1 LRIATELVPRMPL
14 GFRHRATESEIID
27 DMSLDA
33 AEMERVLGNLAVINR
48 YLGGYAT
55 TVRAF
60 EKLVPPGDSVIRVL
74 DVGAGGGDMARR
86 LVDWGRA
93 HEREVQV
100 VTCDLSFAAAAFA
113 ARSLAGTGEASVV
126 QADVMALPFR
136 ERSFDVVMCSLFAHH
151 FPTPVVARFLVAMHA
166 ISTRGVILN
175 DLHRHPLAFAGIWA
189 LTRILPASPVVRND
203 GPLSVRRAFVREDL
217 AELERLSGLSFKVRW
232 CWAFRWQVVIHR
244 DAHTEVR
251 RA

>member
-1 LRIATELVPRMPL
+1 MTP

-33 AEMERVLGNLAVINR
+33 SEMDRVLGNLAVINR

-55 TVRAF
+55 TIRAF
-60 EKLVPPGDSVIRVL
+60 ERLVPSGDAAVRVL

-86 LVDWGRA
+86 LIEWGRA
-93 HEREVQV
+93 HRREVRV

-113 ARSLAGTGEASVV
+113 ARSLADNPEASVV
-126 QADVMALPFR
+126 QADVLALPFR

-166 ISTRGVILN
+166 ISKRGVILN

-189 LTRILPASPVVRND
+189 LTRLFPASPIVRND
-203 GPLSVRRAFVREDL
+203 GPLSVRRAFVRDDL
-217 AELERLSGLSFKVRW
+217 REMERQSGLPISVKW
-232 CWAFRWQVVIHR
+232 CWAFRWQVVVHR
-244 DAHTEVR
+244 EVR
-251 RA
+251 SEADRA

>member
-1 LRIATELVPRMPL
+1 MRIATKLARCMTP
-14 GFRHRATESEIID
+14 GFRQRATESEIID

-60 EKLVPPGDSVIRVL
+60 ERLVPSGDTAVRVL

-86 LVDWGRA
+86 LVEWGRV
-93 HEREVQV
+93 RGRKVRV

-113 ARSLAGTGEASVV
+113 ARSLADTREASVV
-126 QADVMALPFR
+126 QADVLALPFR

-166 ISTRGVILN
+166 ISKRGVILN
-175 DLHRHPLAFAGIWA
+175 DLHRHPMAFAGIWA
-189 LTRILPASPVVRND
+189 LTRLFPASPIVRND
-203 GPLSVRRAFVREDL
+203 GPLSVRRAFVRADL
-217 AELERLSGLSFKVRW
+217 DEIERQSGLPITVKWR
-232 CWAFRWQVVIHR
+232 WAFRWQVVVLR
-244 DAHTEVR
+244 DAQTEDG

>member
-1 LRIATELVPRMPL
+1 MPL
-14 GFRHRATESEIID
+14 VFRHRATESEIID

-33 AEMERVLGNLAVINR
+33 VEMDRVLANLAVINR
-48 YLGGYAT
+48 YLGGYST

-60 EKLVPPGDSVIRVL
+60 ERLVPSGDSVIRVL

-86 LVDWGRA
+86 LIDWGRA
-93 HEREVQV
+93 HEREVRV
-100 VTCDLSFAAAAFA
+100 VTCDLNFAAAAFA
-113 ARSLAGTGEASVV
+113 ARSLAGTMAATVV
-126 QADVMALPFR
+126 QSDVLALPFR
-136 ERSFDVVMCSLFAHH
+136 EQSFDVVMCSLFAHH

-166 ISTRGVILN
+166 ISKCGVILN
-175 DLHRHPLAFAGIWA
+175 DLHRHPLAFAGIWV
-189 LTRILPASPVVRND
+189 LTRLLPASPIVRND

-217 AELERLSGLSFKVRW
+217 AELERLSGLRFRVKW

-244 DAHTEVR
+244 EARVEAG